1 MSLWRRISI
10 NRLRSAELS
19 GENDKLRRE
28 LERTTKI
35 LEVGGL
41 KHFRG
46 NRTYQSCN
54 LEMHAGSGAAE
65 ASGRG
70 QDAGA
75 GAGLASK
82 RSDGIEG
89 CLCSSSEGACNGLTF
104 PKLAQPRVFSPT
116 RMSTAVLEHT

>member
-1 MSLWRRISI
+1 M

-41 KHFRG
+41 KQSVSTVPATFLQCG
-46 NRTYQSCN
+46 NENT
-54 LEMHAGSGAAE
+54 GSGAAE

-70 QDAGA
+70 TRCWRWSRPHPLG
-75 GAGLASK
+75 K
-82 RSDGIEG
+82 R
-89 CLCSSSEGACNGLTF
+89 
-104 PKLAQPRVFSPT
+104 
-116 RMSTAVLEHT
+116 AVPLFWV

>member
-1 MSLWRRISI
+1 M

-41 KHFRG
+41 KQSVSTVPATFLQCG
-46 NRTYQSCN
+46 NENT
-54 LEMHAGSGAAE
+54 GSGAAE

-70 QDAGA
+70 QDVGA
-75 GAGLASK
+75 GAG
-82 RSDGIEG
+82 
-89 CLCSSSEGACNGLTF
+89 SSAWEKGSSAF
-104 PKLAQPRVFSPT
+104 
-116 RMSTAVLEHT
+116 